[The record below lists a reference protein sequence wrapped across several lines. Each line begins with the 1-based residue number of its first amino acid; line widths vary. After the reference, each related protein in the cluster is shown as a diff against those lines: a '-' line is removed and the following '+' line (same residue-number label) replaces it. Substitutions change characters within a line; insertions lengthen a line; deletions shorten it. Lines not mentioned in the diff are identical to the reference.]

1 LENDIAD
8 GSKDVD
14 FITVVAIV
22 YFFLNIYIVETLSYF
37 FFLVRIYTKKML
49 RVPIFTALVF
59 FIMANP
65 EMFKIARRFVG
76 NWVSNESGCPTTKGL
91 FLHTVV
97 FLLACM
103 LLSGIRESLEGVE
116 VEVEEEE
123 EEEEAPSQPNAPPLQ
138 PNGKAPPSKLKMGT
152 IPQNNIVGA
161 NLSDD
166 ASYETVESITNEQNQ
181 KQKQKQPV
189 ETDLT
194 RMLSGT
200 SWKKCSCEDGG
211 QVLLLG

>member
-1 LENDIAD
+1 
-8 GSKDVD
+8 
-14 FITVVAIV
+14 
-22 YFFLNIYIVETLSYF
+22 
-37 FFLVRIYTKKML
+37 ML

-138 PNGKAPPSKLKMGT
+138 PNGKAPPLHPNGKAPPLHPNGKAPPLQPNGKAPPSQPNGKAPPSQPNGKAPPSKLKMGT

-161 NLSDD
+161 NLTDD
-166 ASYETVESITNEQNQ
+166 AGYETVESITNEQ
-181 KQKQKQPV
+181 QKQPV
-189 ETDLT
+189 STDLT

>member
-1 LENDIAD
+1 
-8 GSKDVD
+8 
-14 FITVVAIV
+14 
-22 YFFLNIYIVETLSYF
+22 
-37 FFLVRIYTKKML
+37 
-49 RVPIFTALVF
+49 
-59 FIMANP
+59 
-65 EMFKIARRFVG
+65 
-76 NWVSNESGCPTTKGL
+76 
-91 FLHTVV
+91 
-97 FLLACM
+97 
-103 LLSGIRESLEGVE
+103 
-116 VEVEEEE
+116 
-123 EEEEAPSQPNAPPLQ
+123 
-138 PNGKAPPSKLKMGT
+138 MGT